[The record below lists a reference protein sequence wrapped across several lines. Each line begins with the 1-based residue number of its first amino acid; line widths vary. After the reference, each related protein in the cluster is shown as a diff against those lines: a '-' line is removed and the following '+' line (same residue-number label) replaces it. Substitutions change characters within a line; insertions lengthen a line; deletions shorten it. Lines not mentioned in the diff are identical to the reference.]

1 MFMKDI
7 KMEFE
12 IITCEHFR
20 MRWEKLVKMRGMK
33 SQLEDLLEQVQ
44 SQKGYFRRG
53 WYNAWESKKST
64 AKGVLLKIAINF
76 VIKIQFKKHYKTVNS
91 TAISLVRYWNG
102 IFKWREE

>member
-53 WYNAWESKKST
+53 WYNSWESKKST

-91 TAISLVRYWNG
+91 TTISLVRYWNG